1 MGCVMFFTKE
11 MDIFGTTLDMYRPCF
26 TKPQWNHFNTYL
38 AGLLLGEKGEK
49 NIQDIAGNLLDGGHQ
64 SSLNRFITRHHW
76 DVRRF
81 NALRLNECLRDRK
94 GGVLSLDDTTM
105 YEYLLKSKEV
115 LTQTAAPCPKCG
127 TKIKYENYPGNRV
140 TMVCPTCGS
149 TESVSLEKPSK
160 QPRTRLFFSSPK
172 EKQ

>member
-1 MGCVMFFTKE
+1 MIAIDSLEDLVKVGEELGKPILLYTSTNNNE
-11 MDIFGTTLDMYRPCF
+11 YRF
-26 TKPQWNHFNTYL
+26 Y
-38 AGLLLGEKGEK
+38 
-49 NIQDIAGNLLDGGHQ
+49 
-64 SSLNRFITRHHW
+64 
-76 DVRRF
+76 V
-81 NALRLNECLRDRK
+81 
-94 GGVLSLDDTTM
+94 LDDATM

-149 TESVSLEKPSK
+149 TESVSIEKPSK

>member
-1 MGCVMFFTKE
+1 MEPFQHLPRRSSARRKGREEHTGHRRESPGWWASEF
-11 MDIFGTTLDMYRPCF
+11 LD
-26 TKPQWNHFNTYL
+26 
-38 AGLLLGEKGEK
+38 
-49 NIQDIAGNLLDGGHQ
+49 
-64 SSLNRFITRHHW
+64 RFITRHHW